1 MQKIDIPVTGMT
13 CAACSAAIER
23 ALPRVEGIKNASVN
37 FPAERATVEFA
48 DPDAPVPLITLIN
61 AIREEGYGVAVARMD
76 FAVRGMTCAA
86 CVGAVERAL
95 KEIYGV
101 LAVTVNLAAERA
113 SIEYIP
119 TIASFEDFKRAI
131 AEAGYSAELMT
142 EAFVD
147 REKERREREYNELKR
162 QFTISAVLTVPVI
175 IGSMIS
181 VPLLSNWYLLFLLT
195 TPVQFWAGMRFHTAA
210 LSALRHGATN
220 MNTLISVGTISAY
233 LYSVTATLV
242 PHLFIRGGIMPHVYF
257 DTSATIITLI
267 LLGRL
272 LEARAKGKTSEA
284 IRKLMGLQAKTATVL
299 RDGVEREVPIDE
311 VVAGD
316 IVYVRPGG
324 RIPVDGEVVEGASTV
339 DESMLTGESLPVE
352 KAVGDTVY
360 NGTVNKAGSFKL
372 RAVKIGKETALAQII
387 RLVEEAQGSKA
398 PIQRLADRIAS
409 VFVPVVI
416 AIAVVTFIVWYVFGP
431 KPSFTL
437 ALMNFIAVLII
448 ACPCSLGLATPTAI
462 MVGTGKGAENGIL
475 IRDAE
480 ALELSHK
487 VQAVVLDK
495 TGTITKGEPEV
506 VDILL
511 LEEGH
516 EEPDGVR
523 ATESGAAS
531 PSGEVLRVLQI
542 AASAE
547 KFSEH
552 PLGQAIVRKAR
563 DYHLPLF
570 DPVDF
575 VAVPGGGIRATVAIE
590 GPDAASPSGGEA
602 GGTDGA
608 LRTGVRRTVFIGN
621 EGMLAREGIDTSPVR
636 SLAGRISAAAQT
648 PVFVSLDGRIRAV
661 FPIADTIKADSA
673 EAIRELHSLG
683 IDVIMLTGD
692 HRNTAEAIAKEV
704 GITSFFA
711 EVLPDKKIEVVKRI
725 KSEGK
730 ITAMV
735 GDGINDAPALAE
747 ADVGIAIGTGTDI
760 AIEASDITLIKGH
773 LKSVVD
779 AIKLSKLTI
788 RTIQQ
793 NLFWAFFYNIVGIPV
808 AAGLLYVFGGPL
820 LNPMI
825 ASAAMAFSSV
835 SVVSNS
841 LRLRGKRL

>member
-1 MQKIDIPVTGMT
+1 MRQKIDIPVTGMT
-13 CAACSAAIER
+13 CAACSAAVEK
-23 ALPRVEGIKNASVN
+23 ALPRVEGVKNASVN
-37 FPAERATVEFA
+37 FPAERASVEFS
-48 DPDAPVPLITLIN
+48 DPDTPVPLTTLIN
-61 AIREEGYGVAVARMD
+61 AIKEEGYGVAVARMD

-95 KEIYGV
+95 KDIYGV
-101 LAVTVNLAAERA
+101 LAVTVNLAAEKA
-113 SIEYIP
+113 SVEYVS
-119 TIASFEDFKRAI
+119 TIAGFEDFKKAI
-131 AEAGYSAELMT
+131 AGAGYSAELVT
-142 EAFVD
+142 GEFVD
-147 REKERREREYNELKR
+147 REQERREKEYTALRKR
-162 QFTISAVLTVPVI
+162 FLFSAVLTVPVI
-175 IGSMIS
+175 IGSMLHI
-181 VPLLSNWYLLFLLT
+181 PLLSDGYLLFLLT

-210 LSALRHGATN
+210 FSALRHGATN
-220 MNTLISVGTISAY
+220 MNTLISVGTNSSYFYSAAAIF
-233 LYSVTATLV
+233 L
-242 PHLFIRGGIMPHVYF
+242 PHLFTGGGFMPHLYF

-316 IVYVRPGG
+316 IVSIRPGG

-352 KAVGDTVY
+352 KSVGDTVY
-360 NGTVNKAGSFKL
+360 SGTVNKTGGFRL
-372 RAVKIGKETALAQII
+372 RAVKIGRETALAQII

-416 AIAVVTFIVWYVFGP
+416 GIAAATFLAWYFLGP

-475 IRDAE
+475 IRDAA

-511 LEEGH
+511 LEEG
-516 EEPDGVR
+516 R
-523 ATESGAAS
+523 ALPGGPRGAGGGAAS
-531 PSGEVLRVLQI
+531 PSGEALRILQI

-547 KFSEH
+547 KLSEH

-563 DYHLPLF
+563 EHRLPLS
-570 DPVDF
+570 DPAGF
-575 VAVPGGGIRATVAIE
+575 AAVPGGGIRATVEDTGQGSGSPA
-590 GPDAASPSGGEA
+590 GPPQP
-602 GGTDGA
+602 GA
-608 LRTGVRRTVFIGN
+608 RFEVFIGN
-621 EGMLAREGIDTSPVR
+621 EGLLAREGIDTSPVR
-636 SLAGRISAAAQT
+636 SLAERISSAAQT
-648 PVFVSLDGRIRAV
+648 PVFVSLDRRIRAV
-661 FPIADTIKADSA
+661 FSIADILKADSA
-673 EAIRELHSLG
+673 EAVGELHSLG

-704 GITSFFA
+704 GISSFFA

-725 KSEGK
+725 KAEGK

-788 RTIQQ
+788 RTIKQ

-808 AAGLLYVFGGPL
+808 AAGLLYLFGGPL